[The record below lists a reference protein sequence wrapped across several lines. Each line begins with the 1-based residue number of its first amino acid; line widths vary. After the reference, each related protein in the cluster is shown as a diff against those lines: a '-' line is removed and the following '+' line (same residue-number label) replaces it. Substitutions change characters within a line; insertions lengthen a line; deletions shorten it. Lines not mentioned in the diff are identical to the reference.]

1 MDIYH
6 STYTQYINL
15 MTQLK
20 DDVTRLANQSDSAS
34 TETGIKTVLTLID
47 NTIDTASG
55 ETFLPTGELLDIT
68 KELMNYKNNM
78 CVKKTCSK
86 DNAQTM
92 FPYTLQSIRR
102 TTTDYRRLRPCRG
115 ERAVHTRNV
124 LKNHSLYLSSR
135 QESHIKITDRIRSF
149 M

>member
-20 DDVTRLANQSDSAS
+20 DDVTRLANQPDSAS

-55 ETFLPTGELLDIT
+55 ETFLPTGELLDIA
-68 KELMNYKNNM
+68 KELMSYKNNM
-78 CVKKTCSK
+78 CVKKHTAK
-86 DNAQTM
+86 T
-92 FPYTLQSIRR
+92 TLKRCFHTLYKASVV
-102 TTTDYRRLRPCRG
+102 LR
-115 ERAVHTRNV
+115 
-124 LKNHSLYLSSR
+124 
-135 QESHIKITDRIRSF
+135 QITDDCALAEANELSIQGMS
-149 M
+149 